1 MLKPIRPTDVR
12 LNSLVSLVDQGG
24 LERERKSVNFTN
36 ESTVRQWV
44 PALTGVAIR
53 MEWERETKKPKTE
66 VGRPSTPKGQPK
78 KKEAKS
84 ASSWSEPE
92 LELCAVEIQ
101 RNVDAWGNM
110 IPNDFRKPDLE
121 GYDDCVSPTFVS
133 SL

>member
-12 LNSLVSLVDQGG
+12 LNSLVEQDG
-24 LERERKSVNFTN
+24 LERERKSVNFTT
-36 ESTVRQWV
+36 ESRVREPV
-44 PALTGVAIR
+44 LALTEIAIR
-53 MEWERETKKPKTE
+53 MELEGETKKRKTA
-66 VGRPSTPKGQPK
+66 GSRRAIPNGQPR

-92 LELCAVEIQ
+92 LELCAVEVQ
-101 RNVDAWGNM
+101 RNVNVWGNV

-121 GYDDCVSPTFVS
+121 GYDDCVFPTFVS